1 MSTKIKINR
10 LIVDINKEKVNQQ
23 YDFFYLET
31 CDKYI
36 RRGAY
41 ILDIVSTNG
50 SIKAVKFEN
59 GKKML
64 VMLNAEN
71 GNLQLLKSV
80 LSEVENGEKFSIKQV
95 DAKDIEEWTL
105 VQIFFNALGV
115 YDSELL
121 KFNNLTGHLYCYH
134 EGWLKHG
141 KDRDSDIIWR
151 VPALEI
157 VVDKNMCLLVN
168 VRTFTSEKLKNKIT
182 FKKRKFDD
190 YPKYVFS
197 ARKTLRR
204 KLSSDKETCFI
215 MRQIDGTKTEIP
227 FLDIQSVDKFDKT
240 KVGVLQDI
248 LRKFEEKYHGLIN
261 LSFEIKEVKERVDF
275 SKKFAKENISVIKKL
290 LQSTGV
296 NIVDEIGDNYSS
308 SFCDGISKMLLNK
321 YGVKAGMSRRAKKD
335 KLNLCVIHN
344 KEYYEGINDPHD
356 KVYADVA
363 VQHITFEDFADSS
376 EFAIDTVMHEI
387 IIKKDL
393 QEGVISLFDWTS
405 LGIKENIF
413 FGTEV
418 EIEEVN
424 RYFFMKISP
433 DGSFTIREQELT
445 LFEMNEYSE
454 CVEIFENARTNG
466 EVVKGI
472 IKTES
477 GIINV
482 IKDSKL
488 FTLPE
493 MDNIK
498 ELLMSGDNKLRGKD
512 RREELLSSCLDIKL
526 YKEGVCQYYYVGTI
540 GEGMRVNIQRAAV
553 IRKIEGHNDSPIIF
567 EQLLPLM
574 GVTFVHNGQLTVIP
588 FPFKYLR
595 EYVNAL

>member
-41 ILDIVSTNG
+41 ILDIVSTNS

-80 LSEVENGEKFSIKQV
+80 LSEVEDGEKFSIKQV

-141 KDRDSDIIWR
+141 KDRDSDIIWK
-151 VPALEI
+151 VPSLEI

-454 CVEIFENARTNG
+454 CVEIFENARMNG

-498 ELLMSGDNKLRGKD
+498 ELLMSGDNKLRGKE

>member
-1 MSTKIKINR
+1 
-10 LIVDINKEKVNQQ
+10 
-23 YDFFYLET
+23 
-31 CDKYI
+31 
-36 RRGAY
+36 
-41 ILDIVSTNG
+41 
-50 SIKAVKFEN
+50 
-59 GKKML
+59 
-64 VMLNAEN
+64 
-71 GNLQLLKSV
+71 
-80 LSEVENGEKFSIKQV
+80 
-95 DAKDIEEWTL
+95 
-105 VQIFFNALGV
+105 
-115 YDSELL
+115 
-121 KFNNLTGHLYCYH
+121 
-134 EGWLKHG
+134 
-141 KDRDSDIIWR
+141 
-151 VPALEI
+151 
-157 VVDKNMCLLVN
+157 
-168 VRTFTSEKLKNKIT
+168 
-182 FKKRKFDD
+182 
-190 YPKYVFS
+190 
-197 ARKTLRR
+197 
-204 KLSSDKETCFI
+204 
-215 MRQIDGTKTEIP
+215 
-227 FLDIQSVDKFDKT
+227 
-240 KVGVLQDI
+240 
-248 LRKFEEKYHGLIN
+248 
-261 LSFEIKEVKERVDF
+261 
-275 SKKFAKENISVIKKL
+275 
-290 LQSTGV
+290 
-296 NIVDEIGDNYSS
+296 
-308 SFCDGISKMLLNK
+308 MLLNK
-321 YGVKAGMSRRAKKD
+321 YGVKAGRSRRAKKD

-363 VQHITFEDFADSS
+363 VQHIKFEDFADSS

-498 ELLMSGDNKLRGKD
+498 EWLMSGDNKLRGKD

>member
-41 ILDIVSTNG
+41 ILDIVSTNS

-344 KEYYEGINDPHD
+344 QEYYEGINDPHD